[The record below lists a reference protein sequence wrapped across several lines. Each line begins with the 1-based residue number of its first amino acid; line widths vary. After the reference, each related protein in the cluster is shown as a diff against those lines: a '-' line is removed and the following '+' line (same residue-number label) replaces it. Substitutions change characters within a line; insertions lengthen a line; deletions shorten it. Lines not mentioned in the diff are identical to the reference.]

1 MELNKWYKGDELPDR
16 ECDCVI
22 IWNAKWDSPF
32 EVILR
37 KERINSLGY
46 TQTTE
51 NILGEEIVEFIA
63 LPSGESIPQE
73 DIIRWMPI
81 EFPKEVS

>member
-1 MELNKWYKGDELPDR
+1 MELYKWYKGDELPDR

-22 IWNAKWDSPF
+22 VCGGVFVWEAK
-32 EVILR
+32 
-37 KERINSLGY
+37 RINSLGY
-46 TQTTE
+46 TQITE
-51 NILGEEIVEFIA
+51 NILGEKIVKFIE

-73 DIIRWMPI
+73 DIIAYMPI